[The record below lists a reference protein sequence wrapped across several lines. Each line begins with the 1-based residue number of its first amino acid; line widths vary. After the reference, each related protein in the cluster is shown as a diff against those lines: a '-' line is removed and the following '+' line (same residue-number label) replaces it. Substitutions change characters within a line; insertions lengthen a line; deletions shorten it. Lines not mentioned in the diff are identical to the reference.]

1 MNKYLI
7 IVVILILILFSG
19 SNENMKAKVFLNTSY
34 DMVKKDIDE
43 FLEDI
48 ENVTNENLS
57 SKDSEKEFDEFIK
70 NLPKEKTKEKFD
82 KSKFMIWE
90 NNLLETKT
98 VKSIIKKAFIKAKFN
113 KSIFKEIDYLV
124 KFINS
129 RKELIKFLPQI
140 NEANKITYSN
150 IKNLIKDSEPSNYIN
165 ISSINKKLPVYMKPY
180 NFMIVN
186 NVIYNYTPYGV
197 IKYIYKTKRKQDNY
211 MINAILEAT
220 NINKINKYN
229 SKEGPIFN
237 FRGKLLQNIE
247 NEIYNLETGKK
258 FNLDKALNEP
268 NYWERNTNI
277 IPPKIIEKFTD
288 NKKKSIKLK
297 NLLYILNKGPKSYL
311 VYPNKII
318 KDDEFSSKI
327 NKVIKENNL
336 TIFGVVSKY
345 NFNKNL
351 KYSTLFLCNDNLYF
365 SVSKNFVSQV
375 KDFKKDYGFSISKK
389 IPNYLSC
396 QDQKIIFNQMIKE
409 NILNKNTSDKMLKK
423 LKCKI

>member
-1 MNKYLI
+1 
-7 IVVILILILFSG
+7 
-19 SNENMKAKVFLNTSY
+19 
-34 DMVKKDIDE
+34 
-43 FLEDI
+43 
-48 ENVTNENLS
+48 
-57 SKDSEKEFDEFIK
+57 
-70 NLPKEKTKEKFD
+70 
-82 KSKFMIWE
+82 
-90 NNLLETKT
+90 
-98 VKSIIKKAFIKAKFN
+98 
-113 KSIFKEIDYLV
+113 
-124 KFINS
+124 
-129 RKELIKFLPQI
+129 
-140 NEANKITYSN
+140 
-150 IKNLIKDSEPSNYIN
+150 
-165 ISSINKKLPVYMKPY
+165 
-180 NFMIVN
+180 MIVN

-268 NYWERNTNI
+268 NYWERKQI
-277 IPPKIIEKFTD
+277 LSPAKIMEKFTD

-336 TIFGVVSKY
+336 T
-345 NFNKNL
+345 
-351 KYSTLFLCNDNLYF
+351 FL
-365 SVSKNFVSQV
+365 V
-375 KDFKKDYGFSISKK
+375 
-389 IPNYLSC
+389 
-396 QDQKIIFNQMIKE
+396 
-409 NILNKNTSDKMLKK
+409 
-423 LKCKI
+423 